1 MLISL
6 NVCCGQHRSEAA
18 KIEEVIAHDTLS
30 GWHECVSEFNLTIV
44 MEQTL
49 LHIGGFNI
57 KIDKI
62 KTVKMQSYI
71 PIKLHSSKQ
80 ILKK

>member
-1 MLISL
+1 MFISL

-30 GWHECVSEFNLTIV
+30 EWHECVSEFNLTIV

-49 LHIGGFNI
+49 LHIGGFKT

-62 KTVKMQSYI
+62 KTVKMQGYI
-71 PIKLHSSKQ
+71 PIKLLSSNQ

>member
-1 MLISL
+1 MPAPPWLKFAPS
-6 NVCCGQHRSEAA
+6 AA
-18 KIEEVIAHDTLS
+18 SSWLRTCQDMLS
-30 GWHECVSEFNLTIV
+30 GRHECVSEFNLTMV

-49 LHIGGFNI
+49 LHIGGLNI

-71 PIKLHSSKQ
+71 PIKLHSIKQ

>member
-1 MLISL
+1 MLIGL
-6 NVCCGQHRSEAA
+6 CACCGQHRSEAA
-18 KIEEVIAHDTLS
+18 KIEEVTAHGMLS

-44 MEQTL
+44 MEQAL

-71 PIKLHSSKQ
+71 PIKLHSSQQ

>member
-1 MLISL
+1 MS
-6 NVCCGQHRSEAA
+6 CGQHRSEAA
-18 KIEEVIAHDTLS
+18 KIEEVIAQDTLS

-44 MEQTL
+44 MEQKL

-57 KIDKI
+57 KNKI

-71 PIKLHSSKQ
+71 PMKLHSSKQ

>member
-1 MLISL
+1 MPASPGLKFAPS
-6 NVCCGQHRSEAA
+6 AA
-18 KIEEVIAHDTLS
+18 NSWLRTCQDMLS

-80 ILKK
+80 I

>member
-1 MLISL
+1 MS
-6 NVCCGQHRSEAA
+6 CGQHRSEAA
-18 KIEEVIAHDTLS
+18 KSEEVIAQDTLS

-49 LHIGGFNI
+49 LRIGGFNI